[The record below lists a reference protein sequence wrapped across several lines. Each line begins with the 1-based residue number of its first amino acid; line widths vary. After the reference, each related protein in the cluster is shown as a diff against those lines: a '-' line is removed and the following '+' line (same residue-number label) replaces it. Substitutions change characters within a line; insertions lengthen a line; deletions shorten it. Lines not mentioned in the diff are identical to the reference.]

1 MKPTFE
7 KVLSEEQRNLKF
19 GIPDKIKLTCA
30 INKMTPQSNQTKAKI
45 KYIKIYERFFLKAPK
60 SLNSVIV
67 KELGTVNT
75 KNGPIPKLN
84 NIVPKGRHNYVIS

>member
-7 KVLSEEQRNLKF
+7 KLLSEEQRNLKF

-45 KYIKIYERFFLKAPK
+45 KYIKISECFFLKAPK

-67 KELGTVNT
+67 KFII
-75 KNGPIPKLN
+75 K
-84 NIVPKGRHNYVIS
+84 YISKK